1 MWRAEEPIAWEDLER
16 VLETL
21 VDLMGANI
29 LRLKGLVNV
38 AGEAGPRAV
47 HAVQHA
53 LYPPARL
60 PAWPDA
66 DRGTRIVFIGRD
78 LEERPIA
85 QILDCF
91 TRTSAISPR

>member
-1 MWRAEEPIAWEDLER
+1 MAPSVVTPVT
-16 VLETL
+16 VLTGFL
-21 VDLMGANI
+21 LDLMGAKI

-38 AGEAGPRAV
+38 VGEPGPRAV

-60 PAWPDA
+60 AAWPDA
-66 DRGTRIVFIGRD
+66 DRGTRIVVIGQD
-78 LEERPIA
+78 LEEAAAAR
-85 QILDCF
+85 ILDSF